1 MTEYRNSGEVSFQT
15 SYAPP
20 AHSGL
25 NVQLA
30 SGGQT
35 RRFGQLWR
43 HVPIAVIV
51 AGLAV
56 GAWLERDALLQDA
69 ADLWV
74 VSDPITP
81 ADAVVVLGG
90 GYDVRPVV
98 AADLYA
104 KGLVHKV
111 LVSRDGR
118 VRSETGDA
126 ERNVKILRKLKVPDR
141 AIEFFGNGSK
151 DTWDEAVA
159 LRNWT
164 NQHGTSA
171 LIIPVEVFFARRAR
185 WVFRFA
191 FSGTD
196 IRIEVPSYDPP
207 FAYSRV
213 GWWKTGGWSVFPT
226 EVLKYFYYRVR
237 Y

>member
-1 MTEYRNSGEVSFQT
+1 MPSRDEIGQFWRNWVSG
-15 SYAPP
+15 PK
-20 AHSGL
+20 
-25 NVQLA
+25 VQAA

-35 RRFGQLWR
+35 RRFGRLWR
-43 HVPIAVIV
+43 YVLIV
-51 AGLAV
+51 VMLASLAID
-56 GAWLERDALLQDA
+56 AWLKREALLQGA
-69 ADLWV
+69 ADLWF
-74 VSDPITP
+74 VSDPITS

-104 KGLVHKV
+104 KGLAEKV
-111 LVSRDGR
+111 LVSQDGHTKIGTP
-118 VRSETGDA
+118 TGDT
-126 ERNVKILRKLKVPDR
+126 ERNVKILRKLGVPDR

-151 DTWDEAVA
+151 DTWHEAIA

-164 NQHGTSA
+164 NQHHMSA

-196 IRIEVPSYDPP
+196 IRVEVPSYDPP
-207 FAYSRV
+207 HAYSQV
-213 GWWKTGGWSVFPT
+213 GWWKTGAWSVFPT
-226 EVLKYFYYRVR
+226 EVLKYFYYRLR